1 MGWYKEYLRDLAE
14 IKAAED
20 KKQGMWIGGV
30 ICGII
35 GLVCFIVAASSWHNS
50 GYLPA
55 VFFGAIWLLM
65 VFLTFICFAKAEGGC
80 TGLVFCL
87 FIAGCD
93 VVCVTNS
100 LDKVT
105 SQKEEIHQ
113 TEKQNSIT
121 PDSEKPIPKTFNYL
135 NRVNDINNSDELSQF
150 YFDIAGKFHNNK
162 MGLKGSQEQI
172 NAGNELMS
180 VVYVFLARSA
190 KKETDLNVDNIRTA
204 IQSMSNVSDFR
215 KKKALEELQLG
226 IDKIKSINNEVEQ
239 NQATKK
245 IDEQVNQLEDSQEII
260 LKKAMKEIVPAMK
273 SYAKKIDAYKAKC
286 PSGCDEYPY
295 WNVIGFKSPK
305 SAFFEFKDGTEMG
318 GFDWQLGMEAK
329 EDVLGITCHWIIR
342 CVNSDKCECNISEDC
357 KNISPNLKSI
367 CEVEYDEY

>member
-80 TGLVFCL
+80 AGLVFCL

-105 SQKEEIHQ
+105 SQKEETHQ

-121 PDSEKPIPKTFNYL
+121 PDSEKTIPKTFNYL

-162 MGLKGSQEQI
+162 MGLKGTQEQI

-204 IQSMSNVSDFR
+204 IQNMSNVSDFR

-226 IDKIKSINNEVEQ
+226 IDKIK
-239 NQATKK
+239 
-245 IDEQVNQLEDSQEII
+245 
-260 LKKAMKEIVPAMK
+260 
-273 SYAKKIDAYKAKC
+273 
-286 PSGCDEYPY
+286 
-295 WNVIGFKSPK
+295 
-305 SAFFEFKDGTEMG
+305 
-318 GFDWQLGMEAK
+318 
-329 EDVLGITCHWIIR
+329 
-342 CVNSDKCECNISEDC
+342 
-357 KNISPNLKSI
+357 
-367 CEVEYDEY
+367 